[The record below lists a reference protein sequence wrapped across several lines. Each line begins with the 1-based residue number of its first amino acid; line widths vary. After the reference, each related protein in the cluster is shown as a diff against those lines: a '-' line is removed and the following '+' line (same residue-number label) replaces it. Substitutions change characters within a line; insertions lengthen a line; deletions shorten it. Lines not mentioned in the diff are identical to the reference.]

1 MNIRQANVENIN
13 EIYELEVMCFKDPYP
28 KNLLFMLLT
37 LYPEL
42 FLVAEINNKIVGY
55 VSGIL
60 RRDGLGHIVSIC
72 IHPAYRRKGLGVKL
86 MEFIEG
92 IFREKFNVCKY
103 RLEVRISNNPAINL
117 YQKLGYR
124 IVGIIPRY
132 YTDGEDA
139 YLMIKDSC

>member
-1 MNIRQANVENIN
+1 MNIRQADIENLS

-42 FLVAEINNKIVGY
+42 FLVVELNNKIVGY
-55 VSGIL
+55 VSGVV

-72 IHPAYRRKGLGVKL
+72 VHPAYRRKGLGSKL
-86 MEFIEG
+86 MDFIEN
-92 IFREKFNVCKY
+92 IFKEKFNICKY
-103 RLEVRISNNPAINL
+103 RLEVRTSNVTAINL

-124 IVGIIPRY
+124 VVDIIPKY

-139 YLMIKDSC
+139 YLMIKENC